1 MNSLS
6 KQSGMVL
13 IFSMILL
20 FSLTLLAVS
29 SARTSSIE
37 LSMAGNLRESDI
49 AFNAAEI
56 GLIEAEEFIRTSS
69 VSVFNDPDNGLL
81 GQAHAEPDY
90 FNAATW
96 ENARTATTAIPNVY
110 GQPRLII
117 KYLGERSDDAGSS
130 VTIGSYGSAQ
140 SGTTV
145 SYFRITSAGSGQGP
159 LSKRYL
165 QTHFGYTY

>member
-1 MNSLS
+1 MKS
-6 KQSGMVL
+6 QSNQRGMVL

-20 FSLTLLAVS
+20 FSLTLLAAS
-29 SARTSSIE
+29 SARTSRIE

-56 GLIEAEEFIRTSS
+56 GLIEAEEFVMGAS
-69 VSVFNDPDNGLL
+69 VGVFNDPDNGLL
-81 GQAHAEPDY
+81 GLAHLDPDY
-90 FNAATW
+90 LDAQTW
-96 ENARTATTAIPNVY
+96 ANSRTTTTQIPNVY

-117 KYLGERSDDAGSS
+117 KYLGDRSNNAANSPNIGGYGSS
-130 VTIGSYGSAQ
+130 Q

-145 SYFRITSAGSGQGP
+145 SYFRITSVGSGQGP